1 MSPSTTV
8 THIYNTSRPADST
21 TSLGKRV
28 RQCRAWTQ
36 HRGASTEKST
46 VCLATKP
53 KKYPLDQRGGHTE
66 TNCCS
71 PLATAL
77 QPALSVGSLC
87 SAQQP
92 AGQRGPAVR
101 NSVARVQRGPR
112 QAGTQ
117 QGRKGRA
124 GRAGTASRASKGRTG
139 EGGQG
144 LGPAAAPGA
153 GLGGGLRHPINGA
166 Q

>member
-77 QPALSVGSLC
+77 QPALWAACALHSS
-87 SAQQP
+87 
-92 AGQRGPAVR
+92 
-101 NSVARVQRGPR
+101 
-112 QAGTQ
+112 Q
-117 QGRKGRA
+117 QGSGARPRGTAWLGFSGDLGRQGPSRAARGEQDERGRRA
-124 GRAGTASRASKGRTG
+124 GRAKAGQEREDRA
-139 EGGQG
+139 
-144 LGPAAAPGA
+144 
-153 GLGGGLRHPINGA
+153 
-166 Q
+166 